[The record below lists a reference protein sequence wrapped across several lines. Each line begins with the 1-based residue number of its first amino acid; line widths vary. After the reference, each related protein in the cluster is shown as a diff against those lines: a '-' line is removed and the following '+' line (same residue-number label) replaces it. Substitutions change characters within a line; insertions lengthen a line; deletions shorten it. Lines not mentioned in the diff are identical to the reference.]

1 MLRPRNTNFI
11 FTDRKA
17 RRVRIMAPFRTDG
30 FAWVEGCRRRSRRMA
45 IDTAR
50 DVHKGGDAELE
61 E

>member
-1 MLRPRNTNFI
+1 MLSPRYTIFI

-17 RRVRIMAPFRTDG
+17 RRVRTTAPFCTDG
-30 FAWVEGCRRRSRRMA
+30 FAWVEGCRRRSSRIA
-45 IDTAR
+45 IDAAR